1 MMIADVNTFT
11 TKVSLRRP
19 REARVTNMYRP
30 GIPMN
35 WRGLGVKLANTAFM
49 VAMLAPVF
57 LYFLPK

>member
-1 MMIADVNTFT
+1 MIADVNTFT

-35 WRGLGVKLANTAFM
+35 WRVISSKLANTAFM
-49 VAMLAPVF
+49 AAIMSPVF